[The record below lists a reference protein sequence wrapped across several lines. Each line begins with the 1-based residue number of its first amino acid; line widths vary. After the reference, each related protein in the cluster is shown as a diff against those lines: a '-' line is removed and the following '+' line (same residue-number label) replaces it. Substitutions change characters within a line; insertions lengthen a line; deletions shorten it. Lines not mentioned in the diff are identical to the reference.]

1 MTNAWEER
9 KKALENEYF
18 HKKEQE
24 LLQKMKHEAEE
35 TLARSCCHNRCPKCG
50 ENLEPLTFRG
60 VPLDKCPACGGIW
73 LGPNDLKMLAEKDHR
88 SWFDRWF
95 HAENDETTTDQEV

>member
-1 MTNAWEER
+1 MSDAWEER

-24 LLQKMKHEAEE
+24 LLRKMKNEAEE
-35 TLARSCCHNRCPKCG
+35 TLAHNYCKNRCPKCG
-50 ENLEPLTFRG
+50 EKIEPVTFRG
-60 VPLDKCPACGGIW
+60 VPLDKCPGCGGIW

-88 SWFDRWF
+88 TWFDRWF
-95 HAENDETTTDQEV
+95 RAENDETTGQEV